1 MAIYIHFFRR
11 NDIGKLDYS
20 KILDYFDT
28 LSNFKT
34 YVSDEYVE
42 IAYSDVEFSF
52 NYRYLI
58 TKQSRVNRIYELS
71 PKYTNVNFMLEMPIL
86 IPSFLAKEILT
97 IAQKV
102 CKIFELDVYVETFK
116 DVEPFNLVDLLVLF
130 EKTRSKHIEE
140 NGLNDKITFDNDQ
153 LNIICKY
160 QRSVDSLK
168 EYYQNEVAVNNVV
181 PVVDVSNN
189 ISGIS
194 YTWEIGKP
202 SVFPPYTEF
211 INVIDDEGNTLVIN
225 RENFFKVMNKYF
237 TEIKTFLPDL
247 YVIKA
252 KQAKATKKEL
262 KKLKKFHIAN
272 YHFKALRLCDVIE
285 K

>member
-52 NYRYLI
+52 DYRYLI

-102 CKIFELDVYVETFK
+102 SKIFELDVYVETFK

-130 EKTRSKHIEE
+130 EKTRAKHIEE
-140 NGLNDKITFDNDQ
+140 NGLKDKITFDNDQ
-153 LNIICKY
+153 LNILCKY

-168 EYYQNEVAVNNVV
+168 EYYQNEIEVKHVIPVIDVNNNV
-181 PVVDVSNN
+181 
-189 ISGIS
+189 SGIS

-211 INVIDDEGNTLVIN
+211 INVIDDEGNTLIIN
-225 RENFFKVMNKYF
+225 RENFFKVMSKYF

-247 YVIKA
+247 YVIKS
-252 KQAKATKKEL
+252 KQAKGTKKEL
-262 KKLKKFHIAN
+262 KKLRKFHNGN
-272 YHFKALRLCDVIE
+272 YRFKALRLCDVIE